1 MQISSTTIRKSLM
14 ASMVA
19 VGLMAGVGCQS
30 DIGGQ
35 TLPSAYFLD
44 DDVQYFAEGHEFK
57 LQREADAMEQIRAEQ
72 ELRQGR

>member
-1 MQISSTTIRKSLM
+1 MQISSTTIRKSLT

-19 VGLMAGVGCQS
+19 LGLMTGIGCQS

-35 TLPSAYFLD
+35 TLPSAYFLQ

-72 ELRQGR
+72 QLMQGR

>member
-1 MQISSTTIRKSLM
+1 MQFSSTTIRKSLM
-14 ASMVA
+14 ASLVA
-19 VGLMAGVGCQS
+19 VGLMTGVGCQS

-72 ELRQGR
+72 ALQQGR